1 MLRVDISFDEA
12 HEVWFRKH
20 VKSSAGDRRLLLE
33 RRSTNASGDEE
44 CAETRFLR
52 DVWWPVYGELDSLI
66 PEYEVV
72 DGLGK
77 TRYLDHAIVRYPVLA
92 DLEVDGYSAHQK
104 DGSRW
109 SFADDR
115 RRDAGL
121 RMLGW
126 DVFRVAYSDVKD
138 HPFACREML
147 RRWMEA
153 VEPKKALKEQQMEEV
168 TMLSMYQSPFTI
180 GDVMRLLRISENPA
194 RAILKELVS
203 KRVIAPAGK
212 GDQRVRSYQI
222 CERYVKGRFSRFL
235 KF

>member
-1 MLRVDISFDEA
+1 MLRAEISFDEA
-12 HEVWFRKH
+12 HEVWFRNH
-20 VKSSAGDRRLLLE
+20 IKSSAGDRRLLLE
-33 RRSTNASGDEE
+33 RRLSTSDEE
-44 CAETRFLR
+44 SAETRFLR

-77 TRYLDHAIVRYPVLA
+77 TRYLDHAIVRYPVLV
-92 DLEVDGYSAHQK
+92 DLEVDGYSVHQK

-126 DVFRVAYSDVKD
+126 NVFRVAHSDVRD
-138 HPFACREML
+138 HPYACREML

-153 VEPKKALKEQQMEEV
+153 LEPRKSLKEQQMEEV
-168 TMLSMYQSPFTI
+168 IRLGMYQSPFAI
-180 GDVMRLLRISENPA
+180 RDVMRLLRISENPA

-203 KRVIAPAGK
+203 KRIILPAGT
-212 GDQRVRSYQI
+212 GDLRVRSYQI
-222 CERYVKGRFSRFL
+222 SERYVKGRFSRFL